1 MIFSPFLYVFVAIK
15 LYHKRRKISYINRKK
30 SAVYAYLEYFTIGY
44 ENAKEEEPE
53 KELPAKQQEG
63 IRNAENIGDLENA
76 VIINNEA
83 VEKAPEKKENE
94 IGDID
99 LDHVVIVDDE
109 TGEVIEEIGIDKKLE
124 ENEPEV
130 KAQPEPVQPKAE
142 DYIIEKAEPEIKVQ
156 PVTEEKQPEAQ
167 KRKTPEQEK
176 YEKFLLEEKNAVRD
190 KLSSEF
196 IKAGLEQKGEQKNFA
211 VGHREPELQ
220 KQPRMEM
227 GAMKKK

>member
-1 MIFSPFLYVFVAIK
+1 MIFSPFRCVLVAIK
-15 LYHKRRKISYINRKK
+15 LYHKRRKISCINRKK
-30 SAVYAYLEYFTIGY
+30 PTVYAYLEYFTIGY

-124 ENEPEV
+124 ENEPE
-130 KAQPEPVQPKAE
+130 QPKAE